1 MRCPSSATPLGHRFA
16 PPLLSLIAL
25 TPRVGDYAATPLGHR
40 FAGSRRSGSL
50 TLSAVRAEVP
60 AAASARSSTVHRR
73 RQRWMLPWLWKQ
85 GKRSAAERCT
95 ALALAV

>member
-16 PPLLSLIAL
+16 PPLLSRTAA
-25 TPRVGDYAATPLGHR
+25 TTRVGDYAATPLGHR

-73 RQRWMLPWLWKQ
+73 PRWMLPWLWKQ